1 MTLAWYGHLKFK
13 EFSWGKNLT
22 DHPRITGVINAT
34 APYQTGALLIGT
46 ETELI
51 LKSRWVLPTRLIE
64 EGYVF
69 QFPRIADAINER
81 VS

>member
-34 APYQTGALLIGT
+34 APYQAGALLIGT
-46 ETELI
+46 ET
-51 LKSRWVLPTRLIE
+51 